1 MHAPAKRDYNQVR
14 QPYHHTPEIVMS
26 RIFFLILCFSLQS
39 VAIAET
45 APLWGRAK
53 LTDTQYKPQ
62 KVVFDVTGATI
73 GNVTSVV
80 DRASY
85 LSKITGADPFESSIV
100 LVVHGSAVPFFA
112 IKNTAKYHDLMARVD
127 SLVASGFIKVKMCKI
142 AAASYGLKPRDVHG
156 FVEMVPMG
164 DAEIVRLQNEE
175 GHAYM
180 R

>member
-1 MHAPAKRDYNQVR
+1 MKR
-14 QPYHHTPEIVMS
+14 IVLL
-26 RIFFLILCFSLQS
+26 LICFSLHTLALADTKTDS
-39 VAIAET
+39 T
-45 APLWGRAK
+45 APWGHAK

-62 KVVFDVTGATI
+62 KVVFDVTASTI
-73 GNVTSVV
+73 GNLTSVV

-85 LSKITGADPFESSIV
+85 LSKITGADPFDSSIV

-112 IKNTAKYHDLMARVD
+112 IKNTDKYRELMARIN
-127 SLVASGFIKVKMCKI
+127 SLVISEAIKVKMCKV
-142 AAASYGLKPRDVHG
+142 AAESYHLAPKDIHG

-164 DAEIVRLQNEE
+164 DAEIIRLQNEE

>member
-1 MHAPAKRDYNQVR
+1 MKHF
-14 QPYHHTPEIVMS
+14 
-26 RIFFLILCFSLQS
+26 IFLLLCFSLQT
-39 VAIAET
+39 VALADT
-45 APLWGRAK
+45 KADNAAPWGRAK

-62 KVVFDVTGATI
+62 KVVFDVTAATI
-73 GNVTSVV
+73 GNLTSVV

-85 LSKITGADPFESSIV
+85 LSTITGADPFDSSIV

-112 IKNTAKYHDLMARVD
+112 IKNTAKYRDLMERVN
-127 SLVASGFIKVKMCKI
+127 SLVVGEVLKVKMCKV
-142 AAASYGLKPRDVHG
+142 AAESYGFAPKDIHG

-164 DAEIVRLQNEE
+164 DAEIIRLQNEE

>member
-1 MHAPAKRDYNQVR
+1 
-14 QPYHHTPEIVMS
+14 MS
-26 RIFFLILCFSLQS
+26 RILLLIFLCFGLQT

-45 APLWGRAK
+45 APPWGRAK
-53 LTDTQYKPQ
+53 LTNTQYKPQ
-62 KVVFDVTGATI
+62 KVVYDVTAATI

-85 LSKITGADPFESSIV
+85 LSKITGADPFDSSIV
-100 LVVHGSAVPFFA
+100 LVIHGSAVPFFA
-112 IKNTAKYHDLMARVD
+112 IKNTAKYHDLMNRVN
-127 SLVASGFIKVKMCKI
+127 SLVVSGFIKVKMCKI
-142 AAASYGLKPRDVHG
+142 AAASYDLEPKDIHG

-164 DAEIVRLQNEE
+164 DAEIIRLENEE

>member
-1 MHAPAKRDYNQVR
+1 
-14 QPYHHTPEIVMS
+14 MS
-26 RIFFLILCFSLQS
+26 RILLLILLCSSLQT
-39 VAIAET
+39 VALAET
-45 APLWGRAK
+45 AAPWGRAK

-62 KVVFDVTGATI
+62 KVVFDVTGATL

-112 IKNTAKYHDLMARVD
+112 IKNTAKYHDLMNRVN

-142 AAASYGLKPRDVHG
+142 AAASYGLQPKDVHG

-164 DAEIVRLQNEE
+164 DAEIIRLENEE
-175 GHAYM
+175 DHAYM

>member
-1 MHAPAKRDYNQVR
+1 
-14 QPYHHTPEIVMS
+14 MS
-26 RIFFLILCFSLQS
+26 RIFLLILCFLSLQT

-45 APLWGRAK
+45 APPWGRAK

-62 KVVFDVTGATI
+62 KVVFDVTTASIGAL
-73 GNVTSVV
+73 TSVV

-85 LSKITGADPFESSIV
+85 LSKITGADPFDSSIV

-112 IKNTAKYHDLMARVD
+112 IRNTAKYHDLMNRVN
-127 SLVASGFIKVKMCKI
+127 SLVSSGFIKVKMCKI

-175 GHAYM
+175 DHAYM

>member
-1 MHAPAKRDYNQVR
+1 M
-14 QPYHHTPEIVMS
+14 T
-26 RIFFLILCFSLQS
+26 RILLLILCFTLQA
-39 VAIAET
+39 VAIADT

-53 LTDTQYKPQ
+53 LTDTHYKPQ
-62 KVVFDVTGATI
+62 KVVFNVTTNNI
-73 GNVTSVV
+73 GTLTSVV

-85 LSKITGADPFESSIV
+85 LSKLTGADPFDSSIV

-112 IKNTAKYHDLMARVD
+112 IKNTAKYHDLMNRVN
-127 SLVASGFIKVKMCKI
+127 SLVSSGFIKVKMCKI
-142 AAASYGLKPRDVHG
+142 AAASYGLKPRDIHG

-164 DAEIVRLQNEE
+164 DAEIIRLQNEE

>member
-1 MHAPAKRDYNQVR
+1 MTR
-14 QPYHHTPEIVMS
+14 
-26 RIFFLILCFSLQS
+26 LLCLLMCFGLQAT
-39 VAIAET
+39 AIAEE
-45 APLWGRAK
+45 APWGHAK
-53 LTDTQYKPQ
+53 LTETEYKPQ
-62 KVVFDVTGATI
+62 KVVFDVTTSSI
-73 GNVTSVV
+73 GSLTSVV

-85 LSKITGADPFESSIV
+85 INTITGSDPFDSSIV

-112 IKNTAKYHDLMARVD
+112 IKNTEKYRPLMERIN
-127 SLVASGFIKVKMCKI
+127 SLVFSKAIKVKMCKI
-142 AAASYGLKPRDVHG
+142 AAESYGFAPKDIHG